1 MMTALPTKDDI
12 YKSQECPD
20 PREMSIEA
28 LAGVGHEK
36 ISATKA
42 IRAKCLDCCGDNAAE
57 VRRCHIVDCSL
68 WPFRMGSSPFRPKL
82 SEDEKQRRA
91 AVARKNLPRGS
102 GETQTERAVGT
113 I

>member
-1 MMTALPTKDDI
+1 MTALPTKDDI
-12 YKSQECPD
+12 YKSQEGPD

-28 LAGVGHEK
+28 LSSSGHEK
-36 ISATKA
+36 ISPTKA
-42 IRAKCLDCCGDNAAE
+42 IRAKCLDCCGENAAE
-57 VRRCHIVDCSL
+57 VRRCFLVDCTL

-91 AVARKNLPRGS
+91 AVARQNLPRGS
-102 GETQTERAVGT
+102 RETQTEAVAGT